1 MVDFYL
7 TSSDSAELN
16 AQPRACTVLREVREM
31 VGEALEVEVKPP
43 LPGAVYGSQENGVS
57 VVILAPRLKGDSILN
72 IKTWPVEVYVAE
84 RAPRNAERDD
94 YHILAWGELW
104 QTEDEARCVYYP
116 PLHKPQ
122 SAWPKP
128 GDHSESDDAWHDMR

>member
-1 MVDFYL
+1 MFDFYL

-16 AQPRACTVLREVREM
+16 AHPRACTVLKEVREI
-31 VGEALEVEVKPP
+31 VGEALEVEVKPA
-43 LPGAVYGSQENGVS
+43 LPGAVYGSQEDEVS
-57 VVILAPRLKGDSILN
+57 VVILAPRLEGDSILN
-72 IKTWPVEVYVAE
+72 TKTWPVEVYVVE
-84 RAPRNAERDD
+84 RAPRNAERED

-104 QTEDEARCVYYP
+104 PTEDEARRAYYP

-128 GDHSESDDAWHDMR
+128 GDYSESDDPWREMR